1 MRFRNDILCAK
12 CFQLN
17 QQSTTQGQNKARGAL
32 AGSFTLA
39 LHAGVAS
46 TGRERTAAAHD
57 YSGGTLRESEPNM
70 KWFSESRDAFSGEFL
85 LRPSITT
92 THVDQLGSP
101 FLPLVIDSGQ
111 PLHVRDRS
119 MALAVKVLYSIA

>member
-17 QQSTTQGQNKARGAL
+17 QQSTTQGQNRARDSL

-39 LHAGVAS
+39 LPVGVVS
-46 TGRERTAAAHD
+46 TRSERTAAAHD

-70 KWFSESRDAFSGEFL
+70 KWFSESRDAFSGEFCCA
-85 LRPSITT
+85 P
-92 THVDQLGSP
+92 
-101 FLPLVIDSGQ
+101 
-111 PLHVRDRS
+111 
-119 MALAVKVLYSIA
+119 